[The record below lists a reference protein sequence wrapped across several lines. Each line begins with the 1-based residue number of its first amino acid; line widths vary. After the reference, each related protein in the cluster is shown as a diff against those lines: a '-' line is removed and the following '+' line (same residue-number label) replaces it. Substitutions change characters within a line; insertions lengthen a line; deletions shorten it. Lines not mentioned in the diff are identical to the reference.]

1 MYRACVALLLFLAC
15 CAPVQAQS
23 ASDLIGKVF
32 GLPGERQSSRRVF
45 LSELDPQQT
54 MRLQKALSALGYLNG
69 HIDGEAGPGTWDAVA
84 TWARDRGWK
93 PPSTLRAAHLEA
105 LEAEASSVEE
115 APSGTSSPATA
126 KDGSLISRVQ
136 SGLAQLGYLKTTPSG
151 ILDQETRQAVS
162 DWAHERG
169 WAAPE
174 TIREAHAEFIEKEIG
189 ERQAGA
195 VSGSSNKA
203 PDPVLTAEM
212 DSFSRLADEIAPEP
226 ELTAFWQEQQN
237 FDRPGGDIRHG
248 LMDAAL
254 SGISQADCASACLA
268 TKDCN
273 TYTFNRNGNVCFL
286 KGGGGEL
293 VPFNGAVTAVLAGQT
308 LKLMPPPTRGPLPVS
323 SSDVSWQ
330 DTSSLAEYQEGL
342 RERARSLGASCQ
354 AEEASL
360 EKLSDDMTW
369 QLDRPAAI
377 AGQPVSLTWKGNT
390 LKERI
395 PVWLVV
401 SSPDKVRFAGR
412 GHIAL
417 GPDAPNPFGIKAGAG
432 KTRSLV
438 SLASRGAG
446 VSGKIDIIP
455 LEAGKANVTIE
466 LVAYLRSCNR
476 EVTLKSDASKL
487 EITPAPAEIVLNT
500 VEGRASLAHQIAVKK
515 FSRTIFLNQHR
526 FLLLDADTGSEIV
539 ERAGSKLQVSPTH
552 RFIAVEQGGRIE
564 IVDLV
569 DGRTA
574 THVDLGELFWG
585 LGDSFVFSTTSPW
598 ATVSLAS
605 TFSDGLQILGQMT
618 GPSCCGA
625 DPETT
630 RIGIDIEN
638 AVFSI
643 LGRLG
648 YRIGA
653 LQNQHY
659 ALVSDAQGGYSSE
672 GGSDE
677 TVNLQLLQSIGMLSP
692 VSLANGFDVPGGFR
706 STAKWEDWN
715 ASYDGGYRTRP
726 FAETLNI
733 FERVGLQAR
742 EVADLYSG
750 TLEDGGNSR
759 PVDQILEEQLA
770 RLSLKILP
778 MQKGEQMVAPLA
790 DPRLTTAYN
799 TSARL
804 EASAEAMNRLQAD
817 AKAAGWKTSWS
828 QPEDYE
834 EGLPDCEHVV
844 VDGEVVG
851 GKAILPRDVVEVWR
865 VGSGETAAWIARA
878 DCAAGATYGSLRA
891 YAGYYAID
899 FSGPMPRSGRAFVS
913 ETGFLF
919 ENAIHHYWYENAFE
933 IKANADFILSV
944 FPGKGSIA
952 LIDRKARQFAWIGEG
967 LPNGDL
973 LLDAWL
979 TDDRRHVIQLNT
991 DGGFYVHSLERDA
1004 RPLLTGRIVDD
1015 EIAVWTPDFH
1025 YDATAEAA
1033 SLIDLKFP
1041 GHPAQ
1046 YSLDRFGPARRVSGL
1061 AHLVLQ
1067 GTWTGDEK
1075 PAVFTPPPNL
1085 SGNITLSRDL
1095 TGEAAGLITARLNF
1109 DTTEVARIAVY
1120 QDGQLSHS
1128 ITGNELADTIEF
1140 KRLKDARW
1148 ISLVAYT
1155 QDGLSSLPVSE
1166 DLGPVKAGRAVSRLL
1181 AIGINTYSDP
1191 ALPSLNYALRD
1202 AGQIIA
1208 ALTATDLSHQPFE
1221 LVEGPKD
1228 RAATPSAILA
1238 AAKKLTEGLERGDH
1252 AVVFLAGHGLRD
1264 TDGSFYVAT
1273 SQTDPAR
1280 LDETA
1285 LSFEK
1290 LQAVLKGT
1298 PASVTLLLDACHS
1311 GAAGGSSSASNDD
1324 LANGFSEAG
1333 SNVTVVA
1340 AAKGRQLSIGRRETG
1355 GLFTNALVNVIGQE
1369 RHKHDRD
1376 GNGRIEASELYRG
1389 VKAKV
1394 VEATGG
1400 SQTPWIT
1407 KSRVVGDYA
1416 IF

>member
-1 MYRACVALLLFLAC
+1 MYRACVALVLFLAG
-15 CAPVQAQS
+15 CAPLQAQS

-32 GLPGERQSSRRVF
+32 GLAGERQASRRVYT
-45 LSELDPQQT
+45 SELDLQQT
-54 MRLQKALSALGYLNG
+54 MRLQRALASLGYLKG
-69 HIDGEAGPGTWDAVA
+69 RIDGVAGPGTWDAVA

-93 PPSTLRAAHLEA
+93 PPSTLRSAHLEA
-105 LEAEASSVEE
+105 LEAEASS
-115 APSGTSSPATA
+115 AQGPTSVTSTPTIAN
-126 KDGSLISRVQ
+126 DGSLISRVQ

-151 ILDQETRQAVS
+151 VLDKDTRQAVS
-162 DWAHERG
+162 DWARGRG

-174 TIREAHAEFIEKEIG
+174 TIREAHAEFIEKEVR
-189 ERQAGA
+189 ERRPGMA
-195 VSGSSNKA
+195 SGSGDKG
-203 PDPVLTAEM
+203 PDLILTAEVG
-212 DSFSRLADEIAPEP
+212 SSGRLKDELTANP
-226 ELTAFWQEQQN
+226 ELTTFWQEEQN

-248 LMDAAL
+248 LTDPAL
-254 SGISQADCASACLA
+254 SDISQSDCASACLA
-268 TKDCN
+268 TRECN

-286 KGGGGEL
+286 KGGGGQL
-293 VPFNGAVTAVLAGQT
+293 VPFAGAVTAVLAGQT
-308 LKLMPPPTRGPLPVS
+308 LKLMPPPTQGPPPVS

-330 DTSSLAEYQEGL
+330 DKGTLAGYQERV
-342 RERARSLGASCQ
+342 RERARSLGAGCE

-360 EKLSDDMTW
+360 GKLSGDMTW
-369 QLDRPAAI
+369 QLDRQTAT
-377 AGQPVSLTWKGNT
+377 AGQPVSFVWKGNT
-390 LKERI
+390 LEERI

-401 SSPDKVRFAGR
+401 SSPDQFRFAGR

-417 GPDAPNPFGIKAGAG
+417 GPEAANPFGIKAGAG
-432 KTRSLV
+432 KIRSLV

-446 VSGKIDIIP
+446 VNGKIDLIP
-455 LEAGKANVTIE
+455 LEAGKAKLTIE
-466 LVAYLRSCNR
+466 LVAYLRSCQR
-476 EVTLKSDASKL
+476 EVTLRSDTSEL
-487 EITPAPAEIVLNT
+487 EVAPAPAEIVLNT
-500 VEGRASLAHQIAVKK
+500 VEGRASLTHEIAVKK

-526 FLLLDADTGSEIV
+526 FLLLDAETGSEIV
-539 ERAGSKLQVSPTH
+539 ERAGSRLQVSPTH
-552 RFIAVEQGGRIE
+552 RFIAIEQGGRIE
-564 IVDLV
+564 IVDMV

-574 THVDLGELFWG
+574 THVDQGELHWG
-585 LGDSFVFSTTSPW
+585 LGDSFVFTTTSPW

-605 TFSDGLQILGQMT
+605 TFSDGFQILGQMT

-625 DPETT
+625 DPAST

-638 AVFSI
+638 AVFSV
-643 LGRLG
+643 LGTLG

-659 ALVSDAQGGYSSE
+659 AIVSNAQGGYSSE
-672 GGSDE
+672 GGSD
-677 TVNLQLLQSIGMLSP
+677 TTRNLQLLQSIGMLSP
-692 VSLANGFDVPGGFR
+692 VSLANGFDIPGGFH

-715 ASYDGGYRTRP
+715 GNDDGGYRNKP
-726 FAETLNI
+726 FAETLGI

-742 EVADLYSG
+742 EVNDRYSG

-770 RLSLKILP
+770 RFGIKILP
-778 MQKGEQMVAPLA
+778 MQEGEQIVAPL
-790 DPRLTTAYN
+790 DDRPESTTAYD
-799 TSARL
+799 TSVRL
-804 EASAEAMNRLQAD
+804 DASAEAMDRLQAD

-828 QPEDYE
+828 LPEDHAG
-834 EGLPDCEHVV
+834 GLPDCEHVV
-844 VDGEVVG
+844 VGGEVAG
-851 GKAILPRDVVEVWR
+851 GKATLPRDVVEVWR
-865 VGSGETAAWIARA
+865 VGDRENAAWIARA
-878 DCAAGATYGSLRA
+878 DCVAGATFGSLRA

-899 FSGPMPRSGRAFVS
+899 FSGAMPKSGRAFIS

-919 ENAIHHYWYENAFE
+919 ENAIHQYWYENPFE
-933 IKANADFILSV
+933 IKASTDFILSV
-944 FPGKGSIA
+944 FPGKGAIA
-952 LIDRKARQFAWIGEG
+952 LINRKARQFAWIGEG

-979 TDDRRHVIQLNT
+979 TDDGRHVIQLNS
-991 DGGFYVHSLERDA
+991 DGGFYVHSLEEDA

-1041 GHPAQ
+1041 GYPAQ

-1061 AHLVLQ
+1061 AKVVLQ
-1067 GTWTGDEK
+1067 GTWMGDEK
-1075 PAVFTPPPNL
+1075 TAVFSPPPDL
-1085 SGNITLSRDL
+1085 SGNITLSG
-1095 TGEAAGLITARLNF
+1095 GEASGLIKASVKF
-1109 DTTEVARIAVY
+1109 DKAEVVRIAVY
-1120 QDGQLSHS
+1120 QDGLISHS
-1128 ITGNELADTIEF
+1128 ITGNDLAETIEF
-1140 KRLKDARW
+1140 ERLKDARW
-1148 ISLVAYT
+1148 ISLVGYT
-1155 QDGLSSLPVSE
+1155 KDGLSSLPLTR
-1166 DLGPVKAGRAVSRLL
+1166 DLGPVKARQAVTRLL

-1202 AGQIIA
+1202 AGQMIA
-1208 ALTATDLSHQPFE
+1208 ALTAKDLYQQPFD
-1221 LVEGPKD
+1221 VVAGPKD

-1238 AAKKLTEGLERGDH
+1238 AARKLTDGLERGDH

-1264 TDGSFYVAT
+1264 AAGRFYLAT
-1273 SQTDPAR
+1273 SATDPAR
-1280 LDETA
+1280 PEETA
-1285 LSFEK
+1285 LSFEE
-1290 LQAVLKGT
+1290 LQAVLKAT

-1311 GAAGGSSSASNDD
+1311 GAAGGSSNATNDD
-1324 LANGFSEAG
+1324 LAKGFSEAG

-1355 GLFTNALVNVIGQE
+1355 GLFTNALVSVIGQE
-1369 RHKHDRD
+1369 RQKHDSD

-1400 SQTPWIT
+1400 AQTPWIT